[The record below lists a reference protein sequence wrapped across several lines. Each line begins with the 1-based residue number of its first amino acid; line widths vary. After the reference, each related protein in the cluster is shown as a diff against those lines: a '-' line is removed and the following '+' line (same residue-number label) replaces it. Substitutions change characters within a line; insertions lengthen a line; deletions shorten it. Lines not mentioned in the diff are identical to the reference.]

1 MNLAR
6 VADPIRVVIIDDT
19 EDLRLLLRLALERG
33 GIEVIGEAGDGR
45 AGIEVVRADPPD
57 VVLLDL
63 SMPVMDGLEALP
75 HLRKFAPE
83 ARIVVLSGFDATH
96 MAERAVA
103 NGADGYLQK
112 GMPLARILDRVR
124 EFAATERAPK
134 APALHLAPALVDGRG
149 DEADDT
155 ESRQAA
161 FALAPFGI
169 LEVDPEEPFRVRAVN
184 AAATE
189 LIGASPSPGV
199 PLTTLLPH
207 LTQLVRTHLATGK
220 DLFTTHGGPRDL
232 RVAVRE
238 APYSLLLYVEEAD
251 GEIEALRRIM
261 ATTAHEIRG
270 PVTVL
275 TALAETIEEYDGTI
289 DRAQRA
295 GLMAS
300 VARQTR
306 LLESITGDLLVN
318 AQLERGALRIDVQSL
333 QPAEVIE
340 TVLADHPVPVSLEIH
355 DARAVLADPL
365 RLEQML
371 GNLVRNALKYGRAPV
386 VVRVRANATN
396 DSLVDIDVQDSGDGV
411 PEDFH
416 PQLFGEFARA
426 HGTALGGVGLGLHVV
441 RSLAEA
447 HGGSVRYA
455 TAPDGGAVF
464 TVSLPAA

>member
-1 MNLAR
+1 MNLDR
-6 VADPIRVVIIDDT
+6 VYEHPIRVVIIDDT
-19 EDLRLLLRLALERG
+19 EDLRQLLRIALERG

-83 ARIVVLSGFDATH
+83 ARIVVLSGFDATQ

-124 EFAATERAPK
+124 EFAAAERAPK
-134 APALHLAPALVDGRG
+134 PPALHLAPSPAAPG
-149 DEADDT
+149 EAGGAD
-155 ESRQAA
+155 SRLDA

-169 LEVDPEEPFRVRAVN
+169 LDVDPEEPYRVRAVN
-184 AAATE
+184 AAATR
-189 LIGASPSPGV
+189 LLGADPDPGA
-199 PLTTLLPH
+199 PLTTVLPRLAH
-207 LTQLVRTHLATGK
+207 LVQSHRATGQ
-220 DLFTTHGGPRDL
+220 DDFTAHGEAGDL
-232 RVAVRE
+232 RVTVRD
-238 APYSLLLYVEEAD
+238 AADSVLLYVQLAGEET
-251 GEIEALRRIM
+251 EALRRIM

-275 TALAETIEEYDGTI
+275 TALAETIEEYDGVI
-289 DRAQRA
+289 DHAQRS

-300 VARQTR
+300 VTRQTR

-318 AQLERGALRIDVQSL
+318 AQLERGVLRIDVQSL

-355 DARAVLADPL
+355 DARQVLADPL

-386 VVRVRANATN
+386 VVRVRANAT
-396 DSLVDIDVQDSGDGV
+396 DGSLVDIDVQDSGDGV

-447 HGGSVRYA
+447 HGGSVSYA